1 MKLSDKNSRTG
12 IASLLLGIALLSL
25 PCTQAVAAD
34 KRDKQE
40 RAAQFHLQQLQQK
53 FEQDKAAL
61 EQENA
66 ALKEQLKKEEN
77 RMAVAKKALAKQQ
90 QEMKEAEAEY
100 STKETQL
107 FSCHRDAENAQIAA
121 RSQLE
126 ASQQKLAETAQN
138 LQQST
143 THNKQL
149 EGDKSRLETALAQQK
164 TEVGSCQVK
173 NASLIQLFKETTEK
187 YEKAELKKVEPWTG
201 LKGVE
206 IENGFQDARDQAEAQ
221 LFKPRK

>member
-1 MKLSDKNSRTG
+1 MKLSNKNSRTR
-12 IASLLLGIALLSL
+12 IFSLLLGIALLSL
-25 PCTQAVAAD
+25 PCAHAVAAD
-34 KRDKQE
+34 KKDKQE
-40 RAAQFHLQQLQQK
+40 RAAQFRMQQLQQK

-66 ALKEQLKKEEN
+66 ALKEQLKKEET
-77 RMAVAKKALAKQQ
+77 RLAVSKKALAKQQ
-90 QEMKEAEAEY
+90 QEMKEAEAEF

-126 ASQQKLAETAQN
+126 ASQQKLAETVQN
-138 LQQST
+138 LQQSAT
-143 THNKQL
+143 LNKQL
-149 EGDKSRLETALAQQK
+149 EGDKSRLETALAHQK

-187 YEKAELKKVEPWTG
+187 YEKDSLQKVEPWTG

-206 IENGFQDARDQAEAQ
+206 IENHFQDARDLAEAQ
-221 LFKPRK
+221 QFKPRK